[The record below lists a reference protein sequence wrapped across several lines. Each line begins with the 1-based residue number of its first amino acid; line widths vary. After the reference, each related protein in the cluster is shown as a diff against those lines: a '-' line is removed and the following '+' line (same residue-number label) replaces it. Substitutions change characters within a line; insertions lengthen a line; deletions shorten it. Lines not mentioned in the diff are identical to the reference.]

1 MYNKIINIL
10 NCKFVVKL
18 FLLIAIIILVLSNVL
33 FANNAKI
40 TQKSGFTDE
49 EIMAIYNRS
58 VRGIDNIYLKKVI
71 DNKMDVGTPG
81 LWELIVHGKDGD
93 WDHDGIKNIDEIE
106 LLKDKVGNL
115 YLNIKSDPFNEDSD
129 FDGIKDAVEIKF
141 GLDPLNYT
149 EDEKQHSLVS
159 PSDKIKANWFQNL
172 RITLSNRFFG
182 VDELSEIDIIE
193 NHLLKF
199 LDSEMNG
206 INVEVVDKVATSI
219 ENGTE
224 LYEIVNDV
232 LLSNKLDEVKI
243 IPEITNMVKDAFKKT
258 GKEVVINRINNS
270 NEILDYLIKNGSRQ
284 TVKKAAKNV
293 KKLLS
298 DEKEN
303 ISYKLEGIGEV
314 AVDNVKDKLIDLL
327 VDKSAEYASKK
338 LAKEALYKTIKDD
351 IGIGW
356 NVGYFIFKKTFKD
369 TIDNATD
376 DALEALLYCDLGNAI
391 FNYYSNLFYEKKVND
406 GNNTYKYYIL
416 KDVNNIYNILDTYK
430 LLQHWLE
437 GHKEL
442 LNGLSL
448 KTEHTVELEKEE
460 DNTILMLKHK
470 IQVFELYADKMTKR
484 NEYLK
489 SINDIRNNREVI
501 FDNDCE
507 SKIELI
513 YSKSLDNSNKRN
525 VFISKEGKYYYIDI
539 NGDLLKNTV
548 IIDSNGFCYE
558 SNDKGEVTVSENV
571 AGAWEQKYV
580 LKEHY
585 SSTEYYILNEAIE
598 RFDKQFI
605 EDGYSD
611 ILFLHRSSENRVKE
625 LDIEKKYNELIKYK
639 GQMGYSDN
647 PLIDNLYAVNEVL
660 VDEKGNIWVWS
671 VPGDGG
677 YKYVIYYRGGNVYQY
692 YTGYT
697 TDPNDDGLFE
707 RHTRIYIDDSIHE
720 SISNLEFWFIA
731 KKFNDMKE
739 NDVLSE
745 QIRNARLVTEYSK
758 DTLVDQIDIVKFGS
772 YPQSDA
778 SGNTKEPIEWI
789 VLDRQRD
796 KALLLSKYILDF
808 KCYNDDYKDVTWETC
823 TLRNWLNN
831 DFYFK
836 AFSSDEQK
844 KIQTTNITNNDNLY
858 YGTNGGNN
866 INDKVFCLSA
876 EEVRKYFG
884 KGIEIEY
891 YYFQL
896 DKNVATRGTNYAKN
910 VMGRKGK
917 SLMVYNKS
925 EYSWATGNS
934 WFWLR
939 SLNNGVSPNNSYL
952 DGDAVDPI
960 GGIIMYICLVYYED
974 GVRPALWVSY

>member
-18 FLLIAIIILVLSNVL
+18 FLLIAIIILVLSNAL

-58 VRGIDNIYLKKVI
+58 VRGIDNIYLKKII

-159 PSDKIKANWFQNL
+159 PSDILKANWFHNL

-182 VDELSEIDIIE
+182 IDELSEIDIIE

-199 LDSEMNG
+199 LDSELNG

-448 KTEHTVELEKEE
+448 KTEHTIELEKEE
-460 DNTILMLKHK
+460 ENTVMKLEHA
-470 IQVFELYADKMTKR
+470 IQYFESYADKMTKR

-489 SINDIRNNREVI
+489 SINDVRNNNKTL
-501 FDNDCE
+501 FDNDYE

-513 YSKSLDNSNKRN
+513 HSNNLDNSNKRN
-525 VFISKEGKYYYIDI
+525 VFIFKDGKYYYIDI

-548 IIDSNGFCYE
+548 IVDTNGFCYE

-571 AGAWEQKYV
+571 AGAWEPNSI
-580 LKEHY
+580 LKFYDSHTGY
-585 SSTEYYILNEAIE
+585 NSSYDAFE
-598 RFDKQFI
+598 RFNKQFI
-605 EDGYSD
+605 EDGYTD
-611 ILFLHRSSENRVKE
+611 IVFLHKNSKNIVKE
-625 LDIEKKYNELIKYK
+625 MNTESKYNELVEYK
-639 GQMGYSDN
+639 EKENRLNGA
-647 PLIDNLYAVNEVL
+647 IIREVI
-660 VDEKGNIWVWS
+660 VGDDGNILVRQ
-671 VPGDGG
+671 DEGG
-677 YKYVIYYRGGNVYQY
+677 FDTDTYAIYYKSGNVYNYLY
-692 YTGYT
+692 YFDGDIGEGVAHKYDDLKYEITV
-697 TDPNDDGLFE
+697 DNDYSE
-707 RHTRIYIDDSIHE
+707 K
-720 SISNLEFWFIA
+720 ISDWEFWFIK
-731 KKFNDMKE
+731 KKFNDMKG
-739 NDVLSE
+739 NNALSE

-758 DTLVDQIDIVKFGS
+758 DTLIDQIDTVKFGS

-789 VLDRQRD
+789 VLDRQGD

-808 KCYNDDYKDVTWETC
+808 KCYNDESEDVTWETC

-891 YYFQL
+891 HCFQL
-896 DKNVATRGTNYAKN
+896 EKNVATRGTNYARN
-910 VMGRKGK
+910 VKGRKSK

-952 DGDAVDPI
+952 EGDSVDPV
-960 GGIIMYICLVYYED
+960 GYIIMYICLVYYED